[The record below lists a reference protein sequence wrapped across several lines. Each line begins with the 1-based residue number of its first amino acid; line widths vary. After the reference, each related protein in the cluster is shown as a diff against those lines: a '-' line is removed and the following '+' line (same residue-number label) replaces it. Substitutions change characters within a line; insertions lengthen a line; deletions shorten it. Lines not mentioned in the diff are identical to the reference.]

1 MFTTNG
7 RVGKRNK
14 NFSVEVR
21 GDKEKL
27 TPFLRRLALLDQ
39 QAESPTALL
48 TAQRIYERLGNS
60 LFSSPQTILDPFVGS
75 DTTSKVARALGRKS
89 IGYQIDL
96 ELTDV
101 AKQKLNYQQL
111 TLSGD
116 NMGTIIW
123 QDDKNLRTDL
133 EELVMKQRSVTKKNE
148 SSLIVSPT

>member
-1 MFTTNG
+1 VFTTTG

-14 NFSVEVR
+14 NLSVEVR

-60 LFSSPQTILDPFVGS
+60 LFPSPQTILDPFVGS
-75 DTTSKVARALGRKS
+75 DTTSKVARALGRNS
-89 IGYQIDL
+89 NGYQIYL

-101 AKQKLNYQQL
+101 VKQELNYQQL

-116 NMGTIIW
+116 NIGTIIW

-133 EELVMKQRSVTKKNE
+133 EKLVMKQRSVTKKNE
-148 SSLIVSPT
+148 SSLIV

>member
-1 MFTTNG
+1 MFTTTG

-14 NFSVEVR
+14 NLSVEVR

-27 TPFLRRLALLDQ
+27 TPFLLRLALLDQ

-60 LFSSPQTILDPFVGS
+60 LFPSPQTILDPFVGS
-75 DTTSKVARALGRKS
+75 DTTSKVARALGRNS
-89 IGYQIDL
+89 NGYQIYL

-101 AKQKLNYQQL
+101 VKQELNYQQL

-116 NMGTIIW
+116 NIGTIIW

-133 EELVMKQRSVTKKNE
+133 EKLVMKQRSVTKKNE
-148 SSLIVSPT
+148 SSLIV

>member
-1 MFTTNG
+1 MFTTTG

-14 NFSVEVR
+14 NLSVEVR

-60 LFSSPQTILDPFVGS
+60 LFPSPQTILDPFVGS
-75 DTTSKVARALGRKS
+75 DTTSKVARALGRNS
-89 IGYQIDL
+89 NGYQIYL

-101 AKQKLNYQQL
+101 VKQELNYQQL

-116 NMGTIIW
+116 NIGTIIW

-133 EELVMKQRSVTKKNE
+133 EKLVMKQRSVTKKNE
-148 SSLIVSPT
+148 SSLIV